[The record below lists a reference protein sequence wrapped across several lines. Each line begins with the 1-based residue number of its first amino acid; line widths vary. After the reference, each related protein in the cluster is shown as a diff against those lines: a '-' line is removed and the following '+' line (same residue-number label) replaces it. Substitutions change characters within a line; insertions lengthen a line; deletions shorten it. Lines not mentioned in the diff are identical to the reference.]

1 MNWLTTQLIVAR
13 AWFQQSTPSGRAS
26 TPEDR
31 ERGDVIQWMLIALG
45 GIAMAALVVGA
56 LTGKL
61 QELIAQL

>member
-1 MNWLTTQLIVAR
+1 MTWLTAQLITAR
-13 AWFQQSTPSGRAS
+13 TWFQQNTPSARRDD
-26 TPEDR
+26 P

-45 GIAMAALVVGA
+45 GIAMAALVVAA